1 MLATL
6 FGCAGTAQPFVAQPY
21 SPPTPADAAAGRP
34 DGVYSGLS
42 VLTSFH
48 GDCNA
53 GGTGELVLDAGQVT
67 YHDERNP
74 VLSGP
79 LGTGGAIDLASGPTR
94 LTGRVTASQFVGR
107 ISGGPCGYDM
117 KFDHRAS

>member
-1 MLATL
+1 M
-6 FGCAGTAQPFVAQPY
+6 
-21 SPPTPADAAAGRP
+21 PPDQTPADPVAGRP

-74 VLSGP
+74 VLTGS
-79 LGTGGAIDLASGPTR
+79 LGRDGAVDLASGPTR
-94 LTGRVTASQFVGR
+94 LTGRVAALQFVGR

-117 KFDHRAS
+117 VFAHRFS